1 MVTIFLVY
9 WLEAN
14 HLFYNKVSCIYI
26 RIEST
31 IYIKFEHGW
40 VGIVSGDSS
49 IELVTHCGG
58 TGPTTVLYNPTETKN
73 SHITIRSNLI
83 SCLRPNS
90 KAWVK
95 QFHRER

>member
-49 IELVTHCGG
+49 TVELIIHCGAIVLND
-58 TGPTTVLYNPTETKN
+58 TSPTSFLYFQPTSYVHEHK
-73 SHITIRSNLI
+73 L
-83 SCLRPNS
+83 
-90 KAWVK
+90 
-95 QFHRER
+95 